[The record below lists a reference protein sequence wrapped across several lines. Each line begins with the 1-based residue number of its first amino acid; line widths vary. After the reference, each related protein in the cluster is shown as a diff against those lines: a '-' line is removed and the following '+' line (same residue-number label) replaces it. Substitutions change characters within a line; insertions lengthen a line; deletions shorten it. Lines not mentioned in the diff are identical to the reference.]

1 MAGYIRWDLSTGFR
15 AVLSH
20 MIGGSAIV
28 ARLLTGKS
36 RLNEILLTLCL
47 IRVWITLVLRSA
59 MIKGVALLL
68 LRILRVLG
76 ILWRL
81 LLRRI
86 LQVLL

>member
-1 MAGYIRWDLSTGFR
+1 
-15 AVLSH
+15 

-36 RLNEILLTLCL
+36 RLNKILLILCL
-47 IRVWITLVLRSA
+47 IRVCITLVLRSA
-59 MIKGVALLL
+59 MIRGVALLL

-86 LQVLL
+86 LLVLL